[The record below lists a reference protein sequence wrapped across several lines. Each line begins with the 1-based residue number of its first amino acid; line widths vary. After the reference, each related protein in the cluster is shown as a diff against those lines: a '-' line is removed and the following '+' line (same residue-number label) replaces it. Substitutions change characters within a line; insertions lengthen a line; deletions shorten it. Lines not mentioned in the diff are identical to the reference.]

1 MEVFKML
8 EPLGMLQALRA
19 LDAHFD
25 SVRYDTT
32 SPPPRRRKPS
42 RMRAKTAD
50 ALHRLANVIQPHT
63 EPSPRQHTCSAI
75 GA

>member
-1 MEVFKML
+1 ML

-19 LDAHFD
+19 IDAHFD
-25 SVRYDTT
+25 SVRYDT
-32 SPPPRRRKPS
+32 PPRPPRNRPH
-42 RMRAKTAD
+42 RVRARTAD

-63 EPSPRQHTCSAI
+63 EPSPRQHTCTAI